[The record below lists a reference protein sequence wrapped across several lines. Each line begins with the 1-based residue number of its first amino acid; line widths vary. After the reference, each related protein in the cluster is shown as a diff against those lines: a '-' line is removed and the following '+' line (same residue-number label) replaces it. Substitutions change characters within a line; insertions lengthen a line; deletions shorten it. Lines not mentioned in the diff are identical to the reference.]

1 MRKIVWFDYHKNY
14 GGTWLICLLTCIA
27 FFLQQKMKYPYLSVI
42 AVLVSNLFLRNK
54 GESQI
59 PYIPQTVFLV
69 PTSLEIRKGYVKR
82 KFCLRCCIQVVYGEV
97 IINMLWII
105 LYSKAMFW
113 GSHWSD
119 FLSSFLIFLM
129 MCSCFYLSNFN
140 SYFQSNEIGNIEGIV
155 WGLIY
160 KVALLILGI
169 LINHHMFEGQGLIYL
184 AAYVLSFFV
193 DYNITK
199 KHFNNMVD
207 FYADYEYSRGM
218 KPFQI

>member
-82 KFCLRCCIQVVYGEV
+82 KFCLRIVA
-97 IINMLWII
+97 IDMLT
-105 LYSKAMFW
+105 
-113 GSHWSD
+113 
-119 FLSSFLIFLM
+119 LSSFLALICVYIFSDL
-129 MCSCFYLSNFN
+129 
-140 SYFQSNEIGNIEGIV
+140 
-155 WGLIY
+155 
-160 KVALLILGI
+160 
-169 LINHHMFEGQGLIYL
+169 
-184 AAYVLSFFV
+184 
-193 DYNITK
+193 
-199 KHFNNMVD
+199 
-207 FYADYEYSRGM
+207 YSA
-218 KPFQI
+218 F